1 MCVCVYMYNV
11 CLCVYVCGFILVIL
25 SHSRSLEEER
35 LQVEKEYSR
44 LPKREELEAH
54 IRDLNRQRDELN
66 DEVSL
71 VRLVICRVLLAMKL
85 VLSKDLPC
93 TT

>member
-1 MCVCVYMYNV
+1 MYNV
-11 CLCVYVCGFILVIL
+11 CVCVHVYVCGFILVIL

-71 VRLVICRVLLAMKL
+71 VRLVIG
-85 VLSKDLPC
+85 
-93 TT
+93 